1 MYSAM
6 NKLPSFAL
14 LVALSLLC
22 SCENSDKPP
31 FVVTD
36 IVITEPMP
44 GKLMSAGYITLSNN
58 TRALIELTHIV
69 SPNFESIE
77 IHESIVDNGIAKMQR
92 IDSLSIQ
99 AGSTSKLERGGKH
112 LMLMRRTDSS
122 ETISLNFY
130 SEELLLLSL
139 QTSFASRTH

>member
-1 MYSAM
+1 MHSAM
-6 NKLPSFAL
+6 NRLPSFAL
-14 LVALSLLC
+14 LVAFSLLC
-22 SCENSDKPP
+22 SCDSSDKPP
-31 FVVTD
+31 FVATD
-36 IVITEPMP
+36 IVITKPMP

-139 QTSFASRTH
+139 QASFASRAH

>member
-58 TRALIELTHIV
+58 TRALIKLTHIV

>member
-1 MYSAM
+1 MRSAM

-31 FVVTD
+31 FVATD

>member
-1 MYSAM
+1 MCSAM

>member
-44 GKLMSAGYITLSNN
+44 GKLMSAGYITLGNN
-58 TRALIELTHIV
+58 TRALIKLTHIV

-77 IHESIVDNGIAKMQR
+77 MHESIMDNGIAKMQR